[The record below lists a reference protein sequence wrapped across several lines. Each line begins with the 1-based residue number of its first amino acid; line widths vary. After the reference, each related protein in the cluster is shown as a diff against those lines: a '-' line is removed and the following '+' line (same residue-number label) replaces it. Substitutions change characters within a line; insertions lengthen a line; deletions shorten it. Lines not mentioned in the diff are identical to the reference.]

1 VGRKTTVAIH
11 RWYLRFLSHAILLP
25 WRRPLECVQSPE
37 AIFFRAQK
45 NKTHLSRPKKARKYS
60 APRTLPAS
68 AHLRLILREQK
79 IFPATKESYR
89 VYIGTRYH
97 APTPIQIAA
106 RVTMFPKRIVGRLIS
121 EYMAREKNTVFFM
134 HQLANR

>member
-1 VGRKTTVAIH
+1 VGE
-11 RWYLRFLSHAILLP
+11 RFSAEISIIYAPPPALIYG
-25 WRRPLECVQSPE
+25 
-37 AIFFRAQK
+37 FFMG
-45 NKTHLSRPKKARKYS
+45 
-60 APRTLPAS
+60 
-68 AHLRLILREQK
+68 EQK
-79 IFPATKESYR
+79 LFPATKESYR